1 MDTCALPFLL
11 TRQSKS
17 QPNFSHE
24 GPGRSS
30 NCLGLAPPHLW
41 SVNSSNPCKK
51 KRAKLNMSIGST
63 CVRWFY
69 PSKYP
74 DSRLI
79 DYLVEH
85 HVAAEAHTPTPTP
98 ICKSRSHEYKGRC
111 LQDTDCNAACVKESE
126 SYTGGFCNG
135 RPPFKQCFCVKP
147 CKREREL
154 MLHSGR
160 QASDWLI
167 MCAHAAWQRRL
178 SHVCLGWW
186 VYNKYKRK

>member
-30 NCLGLAPPHLW
+30 NCLGLAHPHLW
-41 SVNSSNPCKK
+41 SVNSSNPCQKK
-51 KRAKLNMSIGST
+51 KRNWTWVYIGST

-74 DSRLI
+74 DSWLI
-79 DYLVEH
+79 DYLVE

-111 LQDTDCNAACVKESE
+111 IQDTDCNAACVKESE

-135 RPPFKQCFCVKP
+135 RPPFKQCFCTKP
-147 CKREREL
+147 CKRERAAATL
-154 MLHSGR
+154 RSPGL
-160 QASDWLI
+160 WLCVLQCSCR
-167 MCAHAAWQRRL
+167 MARRL
-178 SHVCLGWW
+178 SHVCL
-186 VYNKYKRK
+186 RLMSI